1 MTGLTFGWRL
11 CIFTVERGK
20 TMPNEPRLERLD
32 VGAALAKADEAAGK
46 EEQKKLAKKYFHPF
60 VQEADMK
67 LAMLP
72 EATGLK
78 RGEASAVVRAMLRGK
93 GGMERN
99 ALMDIL
105 CLYQFAGLSHRE
117 IAKRTEMTPRLIREL
132 VLDPRFAMVY
142 GEFRKDRIGR
152 IGDAIGERV
161 SEVMQEALEV
171 KIDMLRRSKS
181 EWLKNTIAN
190 ELIQM
195 GKEFTHGK
203 GSVLSDELKGIW
215 QRAIRKNLP
224 DGSTVTE
231 TRTITGMIA
240 PGTVDVEIG
249 RDPVDSVDQTV
260 PALTEGEE
268 PS

>member
-1 MTGLTFGWRL
+1 MADG
-11 CIFTVERGK
+11 
-20 TMPNEPRLERLD
+20 PRIERLD
-32 VGAALAKADEAAGK
+32 VGAALAKADEAEGR
-46 EEQKKLAKKYFHPF
+46 EEKKKLAKKYFHPF
-60 VQEADMK
+60 VQEADLK

-72 EATGLK
+72 AETGLK
-78 RGEASAVVRAMLRGK
+78 RGEASAVVRALLRGK

-142 GEFRKDRIGR
+142 GEFRKERIGK
-152 IGDAIGERV
+152 IGDSIGERV
-161 SEVMQEALEV
+161 AEVMQEALEI
-171 KIDMLRRSKS
+171 KIEMLRRSQS

-190 ELIQM
+190 ELIAM

-215 QRAIRKNLP
+215 QRAIRKSLP
-224 DGSTVTE
+224 DGTTITE
-231 TRTITGMIA
+231 TRTVTGNLG
-240 PGTVDVEIG
+240 PGTVDVEIT
-249 RDPVDSVDQTV
+249 RDSGDSGDQTV
-260 PALTEGEE
+260 PALPEGGEG
-268 PS
+268 

>member
-1 MTGLTFGWRL
+1 MADG
-11 CIFTVERGK
+11 
-20 TMPNEPRLERLD
+20 PRIERLD
-32 VGAALAKADEAAGK
+32 VGAALMKADEKDGK
-46 EEQKKLAKKYFHPF
+46 EEQKKLTKRYFHPF
-60 VQEADMK
+60 VQEADLK
-67 LAMLP
+67 LAVLP

-105 CLYQFAGLSHRE
+105 CLYKFAGLSHRE
-117 IAKRTEMTPRLIREL
+117 IAKRTEMTPRLIRTL

-142 GEFRKDRIGR
+142 GEFRKDRIGK
-152 IGDAIGERV
+152 IGDSIGERV

-215 QRAIRKNLP
+215 QRAIKRSLP
-224 DGSTVTE
+224 DGTTVTE
-231 TRTITGMIA
+231 TQTVTGSLG

-249 RDPVDSVDQTV
+249 VVSEDSSGQDV
-260 PALTEGEE
+260 PALPEGE
-268 PS
+268 P

>member
-1 MTGLTFGWRL
+1 MADG
-11 CIFTVERGK
+11 
-20 TMPNEPRLERLD
+20 PRIERLD
-32 VGAALAKADEAAGK
+32 VGAALAKADKKDGK
-46 EEQKKLAKKYFHPF
+46 EEQKKLAKRYFHPF
-60 VQEADMK
+60 VQEADLK
-67 LAMLP
+67 LAVLP

-78 RGEASAVVRAMLRGK
+78 RGEASAVVRAMLRGQ

-99 ALMDIL
+99 ALMDIM

-117 IAKRTEMTPRLIREL
+117 IAKRTEMTPRLIRTL

-142 GEFRKDRIGR
+142 GEFRKDRIGK
-152 IGDAIGERV
+152 IGDSIGERV

-215 QRAIRKNLP
+215 QRAIRKHLP
-224 DGSTVTE
+224 DGTTVTE
-231 TRTITGMIA
+231 TQTVTGSLGT
-240 PGTVDVEIG
+240 GTVDVEID
-249 RDPVDSVDQTV
+249 RVSEDSSAQTV
-260 PALTEGEE
+260 PALGEGPGEE
-268 PS
+268 S